1 MRIFIVFHTLLVYP
15 TFGQMLDEMLDQHF
29 IQHLI
34 KCWMKCLIV
43 CVWWNE
49 IFYSF
54 LYTFFALDQ
63 TTHPIGQ
70 TLQTISKVSWYS
82 VFDDFNTR
90 SNTHDQTFD
99 QMLDANISSNIWSNV
114 GWNVWSC
121 VGKTPLPSMVNFV
134 GSNIWSNVGWNVGS
148 NIWSNVGWNV
158 WSCVGP
164 LSFLQNHLKLLPE

>member
-1 MRIFIVFHTLLVYP
+1 
-15 TFGQMLDEMLDQHF
+15 MLDEMLDQHF

-82 VFDDFNTR
+82 EFDDFKTR
-90 SNTHDQTFD
+90 SNTHDHTFD

-114 GWNVWSC
+114 GPC
-121 VGKTPLPSMVNFV
+121 VGKIYLISCFIQHFIQFDSFDILKNFWKNNAHKKMNVSDHYSFENGSCIMVSFFV
-134 GSNIWSNVGWNVGS
+134 
-148 NIWSNVGWNV
+148 
-158 WSCVGP
+158 SCRQY
-164 LSFLQNHLKLLPE
+164 LRFFILFNTRMI